1 MRRNPTKSIL
11 DYDSPKSNRSN
22 RIINYDSILNSNN
35 VEYTIPKS
43 ITDLDY
49 GLPKSCIDY
58 QSNHN
63 TPARSMAIVSD
74 GEVVVFDDIDDN
86 WQGLRLDL
94 ASSNTNQITAASVD
108 LETDDSQR
116 GRIAPEPPSSSVGS
130 TPSPTTAYH
139 RNTSEFFKVMRD
151 INAYIYISQYCIT
164 KRFSQVLR
172 FNFCRLLHQ
181 RVIARQIPRLRNVII
196 KLRES
201 LVNYQLLNILAARG
215 VMEFAKI
222 HSFLAY
228 YRRLQCI

>member
-94 ASSNTNQITAASVD
+94 ASSNTNQITAANVD

-139 RNTSEFFKVMRD
+139 RNTSEFFKVIMRD
-151 INAYIYISQYCIT
+151 INAYIT
-164 KRFSQVLR
+164 
-172 FNFCRLLHQ
+172 
-181 RVIARQIPRLRNVII
+181 
-196 KLRES
+196 
-201 LVNYQLLNILAARG
+201 IL
-215 VMEFAKI
+215 
-222 HSFLAY
+222 
-228 YRRLQCI
+228 CN